1 MPSVQT
7 GWPRQIAESVRF
19 DDRTGRVVLCR
30 PRPGVTG
37 RSLTLSHA
45 DCCPSSFTTVGDTE
59 FASAPV
65 VAELD
70 VADLE
75 VSLGFY
81 VGVIG
86 FTVVFERQRERFAFL
101 AFERAE
107 LMLQEAAGPGRRF
120 RTAPLEHP
128 FGRGMNLQIAVQSV
142 DNIYGAVLDA
152 GMQPVVPIE
161 ERWYDVDVVAPTGKW
176 NASGPM
182 KAGNRQF
189 VVADPDGYLLRLFT
203 SLGTSPV

>member
-1 MPSVQT
+1 
-7 GWPRQIAESVRF
+7 
-19 DDRTGRVVLCR
+19 
-30 PRPGVTG
+30 
-37 RSLTLSHA
+37 
-45 DCCPSSFTTVGDTE
+45 VGDTE
-59 FASAPV
+59 FPSAPV
-65 VAELD
+65 VPELD

-86 FTVVFERQRERFAFL
+86 FTVVFERQRERFAYL
-101 AFERAE
+101 ALERAE

-142 DNIYGAVLDA
+142 DNIYGAVLNA

-176 NASGPM
+176 NACGPM